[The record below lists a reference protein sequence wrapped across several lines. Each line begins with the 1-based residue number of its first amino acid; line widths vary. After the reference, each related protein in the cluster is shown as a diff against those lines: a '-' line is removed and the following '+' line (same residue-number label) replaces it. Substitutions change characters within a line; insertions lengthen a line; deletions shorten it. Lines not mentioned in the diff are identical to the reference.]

1 MSTCK
6 TGKVGFFKNL
16 SSTKASLN
24 NTNGIDKRGL
34 TPSSDT
40 NEFLQSNHIDVKGF
54 IKSNIQANLFQNIS
68 KNHDDNEIKGV
79 VLDENIRFKKKF
91 GEIKT
96 LDDKQDKQSKLHL
109 ASEDLKT
116 VTDDIVVQQMKKINK
131 IRESDKIRTDP
142 ESFKRVDKF

>member
-1 MSTCK
+1 M
-6 TGKVGFFKNL
+6 

-24 NTNGIDKRGL
+24 NTNGIDKPSLNNTKGIDKRGL
-34 TPSSDT
+34 TPATDT
-40 NEFLQSNHIDVKGF
+40 NKILQSNHIDEKGY
-54 IKSNIQANLFQNIS
+54 IKTNIQTNLFQNIS

-109 ASEDLKT
+109 ASED
-116 VTDDIVVQQMKKINK
+116 
-131 IRESDKIRTDP
+131 
-142 ESFKRVDKF
+142 

>member
-34 TPSSDT
+34 NPSSDT
-40 NEFLQSNHIDVKGF
+40 NEFLKSKHIDVKGYV
-54 IKSNIQANLFQNIS
+54 KSKIETNLFENIS

-109 ASEDLKT
+109 ASED
-116 VTDDIVVQQMKKINK
+116 
-131 IRESDKIRTDP
+131 
-142 ESFKRVDKF
+142 